1 MDAQCSSDQPPQRR
15 VQRGADRPAE
25 DAVMEKGC
33 QRISAL
39 RAGCGRHASS
49 PPQPELDVLPA
60 LWGWK
65 VRAGSE
71 GVLLSVTCLPWAGE
85 MGSSAPGIRRVQ
97 LGDALMVAWL

>member
-49 PPQPELDVLPA
+49 PPSPSLMSYRPC
-60 LWGWK
+60 
-65 VRAGSE
+65 
-71 GVLLSVTCLPWAGE
+71 GVGKCEQEVNASCSV
-85 MGSSAPGIRRVQ
+85 
-97 LGDALMVAWL
+97 